1 MEEIWLSQDAYHDW
15 LTNGKLKVI
24 GIDRVKMFTLVCMV
38 ENGKEYFV
46 TFSMDIGKFKLTE
59 V

>member
-1 MEEIWLSQDAYHDW
+1 MEEIWLSQDVYHNW
-15 LTNGKLKVI
+15 LVNNRVEVI
-24 GIDRVKMFTLVCMV
+24 GIDRKRMLTLVRMT